1 MFRTLVISLSV
12 ICTSASF
19 ARAQQLEPKQKPPHD
34 ADASAAAEDLQVLES
49 DGHTLLRDYLLR
61 EIHRQYDAR
70 RKRVQQALRSPETVL
85 EYQEELRRRYQQ
97 LMGPFPEKTPLNP
110 KVTGVIDA
118 DEYRI
123 EKVVYESRPRF
134 HVAANLYV
142 PTRGDPPYPGV
153 LVPCGHSLAGKAYAA
168 YQSVGILLA
177 KNGFMAMIY
186 DPMGQGERQQLPGG
200 PRHAGSRHKLLNV
213 NSIPVGRHFVHYSAW
228 DGVRSI
234 DYLLSRPEVDR
245 NKPVGVTGNSGGG
258 GQTVFLMALDDR
270 VGPAGPSCH
279 ITALERNFVLGGAGD
294 GCQSPPNTGALGFE
308 HPDFFWLR
316 APKPSIILA
325 AERDYKDITFTRKT
339 FREVHRAFD
348 LLGQPDSADMFVYDD
363 THAFSKPRREAAV
376 RWMRRWLLGDP
387 RPVTEPK
394 LRLQP
399 EKALRS
405 TKSGQVLQEYDDAA
419 SLVDINLALAREL
432 ASTRRQF
439 WKTHSR
445 DECLAHIR
453 GLLALREPAG
463 AVSIE
468 RKGMVSR
475 NDYRIERLVIQRN
488 GEPPIPALLFAAT
501 KPPAKL
507 PVTIYVDGRG
517 KAADS
522 GPDGAIEAIVAR
534 GRAVLSIDVRG
545 CGETAD
551 EDGRAP
557 YSKGDHRTAMW
568 SLHIGRPLLGQRV
581 EDVLTAVDALTQ
593 CSDIDSE
600 QIELVGVAK
609 GGPVALHAAALDS
622 RFASVTLRRSIR
634 SWIDDVIAKPLE
646 SDTIGS
652 VIPAALVSYDLPDLI
667 KGLGERV
674 RLALDEP

>member
-1 MFRTLVISLSV
+1 MVRLLVISL
-12 ICTSASF
+12 TALWALASF
-19 ARAQQLEPKQKPPHD
+19 GRAQERKQLDETKK
-34 ADASAAAEDLQVLES
+34 DLQVLES
-49 DGHTLLRDYLLR
+49 GGHTLLRDYLLR

-70 RKRVQQALRSPETVL
+70 RKRVQRALSSRESVL
-85 EYQEELRRRYQQ
+85 EYQEELRRAYQQ
-97 LMGPFPEKTPLNP
+97 LLGSFPEKTPLNA
-110 KVTGVIDA
+110 KVTGVIDV
-118 DEYRI
+118 DGYRI

-134 HVAANLYV
+134 YVTANLYV
-142 PTRGDPPYPGV
+142 PTHGDPPYPGV
-153 LVPCGHSLAGKAYAA
+153 LVPCGHSLAGKGYAA
-168 YQSVGILLA
+168 YQSIGILLA
-177 KNGFMAMIY
+177 KNGFVALIY
-186 DPMGQGERQQLPGG
+186 DPMGQGERQQLPDG

-213 NSIPVGRHFVHYSAW
+213 NSIPVGRNFVHYSAW

-245 NKPVGVTGNSGGG
+245 SKPVGVTGNSGGG
-258 GQTVFLMALDDR
+258 GQTMFLMALDER

-316 APKPSIILA
+316 APKQSIILA

-339 FREVHRAFD
+339 FREVHQAFE
-348 LLGQPDSADMFVYDD
+348 LLGQPDAADLFVYDD

-376 RWMRRWLLGDP
+376 RWMRRWLLHDP

-399 EKALRS
+399 EKAMRA
-405 TKSGQVLQEYDDAA
+405 TKSGQILQGFDDAV
-419 SLVDINLALAREL
+419 SLVDINLSFARES
-432 ASTRRQF
+432 ATARRQF

-445 DECLAHIR
+445 DECLIHIR
-453 GLLALREPAG
+453 RLLALREPVG
-463 AVSIE
+463 AVSDE
-468 RKGMVSR
+468 RKGVVQR
-475 NDYRIERLVIQRN
+475 KDCRIEKLVIQRTS
-488 GEPPIPALLFAAT
+488 EPPIPALLFTTSEPRAR
-501 KPPAKL
+501 L

-517 KAADS
+517 KSADS
-522 GPDGAIEAIVAR
+522 QPGGAIEAIVAR
-534 GRAVLSIDVRG
+534 GRVVLSIDFRG

-551 EDGRAP
+551 EGGRAP

-581 EDVLTAVDALTQ
+581 EDVLTAADALSQ
-593 CSDIDSE
+593 RSDIDSR
-600 QIELVGVAK
+600 QMELVGVGK
-609 GGPVALHAAALDS
+609 GGPVALHAVALDS
-622 RFASVTLRRSIR
+622 RFSSVTLRNSIH

-652 VIPAALVSYDLPDLI
+652 VIPGALVTYDLPDLVEL
-667 KGLGERV
+667 LGNKV
-674 RLALDEP
+674 HLASDKP

>member
-1 MFRTLVISLSV
+1 
-12 ICTSASF
+12 
-19 ARAQQLEPKQKPPHD
+19 
-34 ADASAAAEDLQVLES
+34 
-49 DGHTLLRDYLLR
+49 
-61 EIHRQYDAR
+61 
-70 RKRVQQALRSPETVL
+70 
-85 EYQEELRRRYQQ
+85 
-97 LMGPFPEKTPLNP
+97 MGPFPDKTPLNAR
-110 KVTGVIDA
+110 VTGMIDA
-118 DEYRI
+118 DDYRI

-134 HVAANLYV
+134 YVTANLYV
-142 PTRGDPPYPGV
+142 PMRGDPPYPGV

-168 YQSVGILLA
+168 YQNVGILMA
-177 KNGFMAMIY
+177 KNGLVALVY

-213 NSIPVGRHFVHYSAW
+213 NSIPVGCHFVHYSAW

-245 NKPVGVTGNSGGG
+245 SKPVGVTGNSGGG
-258 GQTVFLMALDDR
+258 GQTMFLMALDDR
-270 VGPAGPSCH
+270 VGTAGPSCH
-279 ITALERNFVLGGAGD
+279 ITALERNFDLGGAGD

-376 RWMRRWLLGDP
+376 RWMRRWLLDDP

-405 TKSGQVLQEYDDAA
+405 TESGQVLQEYDDAA

-439 WKTHSR
+439 WKTHGR
-445 DECLAHIR
+445 DECLVHIR

-463 AVSIE
+463 AVSVE
-468 RKGMVSR
+468 RKGTVSR
-475 NDYRIERLVIQRN
+475 NDYRIERLVIQRT
-488 GEPPIPALLFAAT
+488 GEPPIPALLFAAA

-522 GPDGAIEAIVAR
+522 GPGGAIEAIVAR
-534 GRAVLSIDVRG
+534 GHAVLSIDIRG

-551 EDGRAP
+551 EGGRAP

-568 SLHIGRPLLGQRV
+568 SLHIGRPLLGQRL
-581 EDVLTAVDALTQ
+581 EDVLTAADALAQ
-593 CSDIDSE
+593 RSDIDCE
-600 QIELVGVAK
+600 QIELVGVDK
-609 GGPVALHAAALDS
+609 GGPVALHAAALDT
-622 RFASVTLRRSIR
+622 RFSSVTLRHSIR
-634 SWIDDVIAKPLE
+634 SWIDDVISKPLE
-646 SDTIGS
+646 SDTIGN
-652 VIPAALVSYDLPDLI
+652 VIPEALVSYDLPDLI
-667 KGLGERV
+667 KLLGGRAH
-674 RLALDEP
+674 LGWDEP